1 VATPAMSPRSNGCPS
16 LMNSPSCKLRR
27 TRKKST
33 DSSLRG
39 LPASA
44 RALALS
50 LEAVCTSTQR
60 EWRGS
65 ERCLM
70 PTAAAHAPAFYCT
83 DYYYRA
89 LNVAVVREAVTV
101 GRKALCRRLSAPP
114 LLSAAS
120 KPLKEF
126 FVTKEF
132 SEG

>member
-1 VATPAMSPRSNGCPS
+1 
-16 LMNSPSCKLRR
+16 
-27 TRKKST
+27 
-33 DSSLRG
+33 
-39 LPASA
+39 
-44 RALALS
+44 
-50 LEAVCTSTQR
+50 
-60 EWRGS
+60 
-65 ERCLM
+65 M
-70 PTAAAHAPAFYCT
+70 PTAAAHAPAFYT

-101 GRKALCRRLSAPP
+101 GRKALCRRLSVPP